1 MSKIVSPFGDSIESR
16 PPIPSP
22 EERLA
27 TYKQKRFIKLERRI
41 LRKRAASGVEDAI
54 QQLKDMGLDP
64 GAGAKAGVSKKE
76 NVPKALRKETTPK
89 DGAVLGEKGQKL
101 PEGVLP
107 GGTHE
112 VGDINDR
119 SLHNSG
125 KARKFEE
132 KTIENLA
139 EAEEKSEELA
149 RKGLASDSAL
159 R

>member
-1 MSKIVSPFGDSIESR
+1 MSPFGNPIESR
-16 PPIPSP
+16 PPIPTP

-27 TYKQKRFIKLERRI
+27 TYKQKRFIKLERRT
-41 LRKRAASGVEDAI
+41 LRRRAAHGIEDAI

-64 GAGAKAGVSKKE
+64 GVSGVSKHQNAPKLVKKE
-76 NVPKALRKETTPK
+76 STPK

-112 VGDINDR
+112 VSGDINER
-119 SLHNSG
+119 ALHNSG

-132 KTIENLA
+132 KAKDNLV
-139 EAEEKSEELA
+139 EAEEKDEELA
-149 RKGLASDSAL
+149 RKGIASDSAL